1 MLLDESKLEEKDFK
15 YTYTEI
21 LNQADT
27 WLEVYNLYEKRKNVI
42 ENFLKKVGKDCKVIF
57 TGAGT
62 SEYVGNIA
70 LDYLKTHGEFEF
82 ESVATTDLVSAPYL
96 HFKKNQKT
104 LLVSFAR
111 SGNSPESLAAVKL
124 GKQIVDDFYNLPIT
138 CAKEGKLAQAL
149 KDDENSYVFLQ

>member
-27 WLEVYNLYEKRKNVI
+27 WLEVYNLYEKRKNDI

-82 ESVATTDLVSAPYL
+82 ESVATTDLVTYIL
-96 HFKKNQKT
+96 KKIKKHFWF
-104 LLVSFAR
+104 LLQEVEI
-111 SGNSPESLAAVKL
+111 P
-124 GKQIVDDFYNLPIT
+124 QNL
-138 CAKEGKLAQAL
+138 
-149 KDDENSYVFLQ
+149 LQL

>member
-27 WLEVYNLYEKRKNVI
+27 WLEVYNLYEKRKNDI

-96 HFKKNQKT
+96 HFEKIKKHFWF
-104 LLVSFAR
+104 LLQEVEI
-111 SGNSPESLAAVKL
+111 P
-124 GKQIVDDFYNLPIT
+124 QNL
-138 CAKEGKLAQAL
+138 
-149 KDDENSYVFLQ
+149 LQL

>member
-70 LDYLKTHGEFEF
+70 LDYLNSNQLPQQIWFQLLTYILKKIKK
-82 ESVATTDLVSAPYL
+82 
-96 HFKKNQKT
+96 HFWF
-104 LLVSFAR
+104 LLQEVEI
-111 SGNSPESLAAVKL
+111 P
-124 GKQIVDDFYNLPIT
+124 QNL
-138 CAKEGKLAQAL
+138 
-149 KDDENSYVFLQ
+149 LQL